1 MREGT
6 YNMKLNEYLPLRD
19 IVFQTLRKA
28 ILTGELE
35 PGQRLMEIQLGE
47 KLGVSRTPIREAI
60 RKLELEGLVI
70 MVPRKG
76 AQVAH
81 FTEKDIQDV
90 LEVRA
95 ALEALAAKMACKRM
109 DERSFLKLQ
118 LAITEYD
125 YAARDKDID
134 VMIEKDVEFHETI
147 FIATQNDKLIQLFNN
162 LREQVHRYRIAYL
175 KNMDE
180 SEMVHT
186 EHMQLLEALQQ
197 RDENLA
203 EKIASEHIQT
213 QCVSIMRFITQTNKT
228 NKANKE

>member
-1 MREGT
+1 MKDET
-6 YNMKLNEYLPLRD
+6 SNMKINEYLPLRD

-35 PGQRLMEIQLGE
+35 PGARLMETQLGE

-76 AQVAH
+76 AQVAQ
-81 FTEKDIQDV
+81 FTEKDIEDV

-95 ALEALAAKMACKRM
+95 ALEALAARLACKKM
-109 DERSFLKLQ
+109 DDRAFLRLQ
-118 LAITEYD
+118 LVIAEYE
-125 YAARDKDID
+125 YAAKENDIE

-147 FIATQNDKLIQLFNN
+147 FNATENEKLIQLFNN

-175 KNMDE
+175 KNTED
-180 SEMVHT
+180 SEAVRV
-186 EHMQLLEALQQ
+186 EHIELLEALRSQNE
-197 RDENLA
+197 DLA
-203 EKIASEHIQT
+203 SDLASKHIET
-213 QCVSIMRFITQTNKT
+213 QCQSIMQFIRSKS
-228 NKANKE
+228 KANE